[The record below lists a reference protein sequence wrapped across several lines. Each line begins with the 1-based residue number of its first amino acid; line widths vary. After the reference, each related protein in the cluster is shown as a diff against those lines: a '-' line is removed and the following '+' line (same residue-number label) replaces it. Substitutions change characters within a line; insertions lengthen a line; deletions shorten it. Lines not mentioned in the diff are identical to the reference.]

1 MCRWFC
7 SYRGLGAKVQRFRVS
22 EEVLSRCCEVHE
34 RWLCRCKE
42 GAEAQ
47 VPNYRYR
54 DTEVERYRGTE
65 VKRRC

>member
-1 MCRWFC
+1 LCRWFC

-42 GAEAQ
+42 GAEEVQ
-47 VPNYRYR
+47 RHR
-54 DTEVERYRGTE
+54 CLITGTEIQRWRGTE
-65 VKRRC
+65 VQR